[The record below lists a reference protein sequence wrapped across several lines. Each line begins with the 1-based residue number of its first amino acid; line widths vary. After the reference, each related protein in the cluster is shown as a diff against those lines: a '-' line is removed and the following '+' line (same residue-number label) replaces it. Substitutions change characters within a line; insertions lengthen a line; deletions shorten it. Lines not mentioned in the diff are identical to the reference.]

1 MQVEAGT
8 EALLKGPHAFPLERM
23 LHIFYALYSAH
34 EESAAG
40 RSPDGEPDDVPA
52 AGPGRSPSS
61 VWKRQPEWATGG
73 GDYPVEMMSADV
85 LMALQS
91 LVTLR
96 MLGVAGPDVLDP
108 GCLYRCNVEDSVAY
122 AVAANLQVHLSDYL
136 KLA

>member
-1 MQVEAGT
+1 MEAGT
-8 EALLKGPHAFPLERM
+8 EALLKGPHAFPLERL
-23 LHIFYALYSAH
+23 LHIFYALYAAH
-34 EESAAG
+34 EDSAAG
-40 RSPDGEPDDVPA
+40 KSPDGEPDGGPA
-52 AGPGRSPSS
+52 SQLGHSLAGG
-61 VWKRQPEWATGG
+61 WKRRSGWDR
-73 GDYPVEMMSADV
+73 DYPAEMMSADV

-108 GCLYRCNVEDSVAY
+108 GCLYRCNVEDCVAY